1 MYNNYQ
7 QGYVNPYNNS
17 YGVPNFNGVPTYQP
31 FYQPQS
37 TMQQNAPQQATTP
50 QQQMQPTTQIQN
62 IEYVNGIE
70 GAKAYIMQPNSTK
83 WLMDSD
89 GSFFYVKTSNAQNQA
104 TVKAYKY
111 VEYNANV
118 TKDDNAEQIEYVTLD
133 EFNKL
138 KKTVNN
144 LIKGKKEVVNE

>member
-7 QGYVNPYNNS
+7 QGYVNPYLAGYNA
-17 YGVPNFNGVPTYQP
+17 PNFNATQPYQP
-31 FYQPQS
+31 LY
-37 TMQQNAPQQATTP
+37 
-50 QQQMQPTTQIQN
+50 QMQPNASQNANQSVTQQMPQN
-62 IEYVNGIE
+62 TSIEYVNGIE

-138 KKTVNN
+138 KKIVNN
-144 LIKGKKEVVNE
+144 LIKSKKEVVNE